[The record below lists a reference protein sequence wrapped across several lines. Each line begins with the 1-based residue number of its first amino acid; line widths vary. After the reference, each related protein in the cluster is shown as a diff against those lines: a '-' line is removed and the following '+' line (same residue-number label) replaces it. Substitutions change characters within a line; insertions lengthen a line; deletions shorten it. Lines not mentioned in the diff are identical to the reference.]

1 MAESLRIYKKG
12 VFRMEYSTNTT
23 TLWKDRRHILWFP
36 FTFDTYRVANGRIY
50 CHHGLINQKEHECL
64 LYRIL
69 DISLRRGLLNLICGT
84 GTITMRTTDDSD
96 PVLVLKNIKR
106 SRDVKDFLSELIE
119 KERVRKGV
127 TGREIIANGDF
138 DDEFD
143 DVM

>member
-1 MAESLRIYKKG
+1 
-12 VFRMEYSTNTT
+12 
-23 TLWKDRRHILWFP
+23 
-36 FTFDTYRVANGRIY
+36 
-50 CHHGLINQKEHECL
+50 
-64 LYRIL
+64 
-69 DISLRRGLLNLICGT
+69 
-84 GTITMRTTDDSD
+84 MRTTDDSD